1 MPENLQ
7 GDPQQGVASMVGG
20 ILEDAQKLVRQELAL
35 AQREIAIAWGK
46 AKNGV
51 ALLSSALAIF
61 VVGGV
66 LAGVMLAKFL
76 HQYALPNHEWA
87 CFGIAGGLFVLLGA
101 ALTYCGIQQVKRI
114 HVSLP
119 QSVESLHED
128 TPAPNG
134 ELTASRASPITLLKR

>member
-7 GDPQQGVASMVGG
+7 VDPPQGVASMVGG
-20 ILEDAQKLVRQELAL
+20 ILEDTQKLVRQEVAL

-66 LAGVMLAKFL
+66 LLGVMLAKFL

-87 CFGIAGGLFVLLGA
+87 CFGIGGGLFVLLGTG
-101 ALTYCGIQQVKRI
+101 LIYCGIQQIKKI

-119 QSVESLHED
+119 QMGETLHED
-128 TPAPNG
+128 LPAPNG
-134 ELTASRASPITLLKR
+134 ALSASRSSPVKLLR

>member
-87 CFGIAGGLFVLLGA
+87 CFGIAGGLFVLLGV
-101 ALTYCGIQQVKRI
+101 ALMSCGIREIKKI

-119 QSVESLHED
+119 QTVETLHED
-128 TPAPNG
+128 VQSPNG
-134 ELTASRASPITLLKR
+134 ELAAGRPSAIKLLKR